1 MQDAAGAGGVLVYVE
16 WPQGGLGRGW
26 RGGNGRGAVN
36 VTVGFDPP
44 CAACQSATATLTLL
58 PSDKALDLRVFCDRT
73 IVEAYWQGG
82 RVAMTTGGA
91 ADDGTWG
98 DGGAR
103 VRGAMSVEAG
113 ASGAEV
119 IGASVYEMG
128 SIWVPKELVRA
139 QAGQAN

>member
-1 MQDAAGAGGVLVYVE
+1 MQDAAGTGGVLAYVE
-16 WPQGGLGRGW
+16 WPRQVLERGW
-26 RGGNGRGAVN
+26 SGRRGAVN

-44 CAACQSATATLTLL
+44 CFACQSATATLTLL
-58 PSDKALDLRVFCDRT
+58 PSDTALDLRVFCDRT

-113 ASGAEV
+113 MSGAEV
-119 IGASVYEMG
+119 MGASVYEMG
-128 SIWVPKELVRA
+128 SICVPKELVRS
-139 QAGQAN
+139 QAK